1 MSASL
6 ARGSIATLSMPDTGT
21 VAIRDFSSTLKLT
34 LSDVYT
40 CTHTHMR
47 QQYHAAS
54 AQFVACKYSTLSVQS
69 DKTA

>member
-6 ARGSIATLSMPDTGT
+6 ARGSIATLSMPDIGT

-40 CTHTHMR
+40 CAHSFT
-47 QQYHAAS
+47 
-54 AQFVACKYSTLSVQS
+54 VACSISMVVLRYTVMH
-69 DKTA
+69 T